1 MVAASTL
8 TAALRIQPDIELPA
22 SDGRP
27 AIPSLIETVAWAFPT
42 IPVYMHGETYA
53 DLVFEDPTKVINE
66 HELNAYRLNYAKYLY
81 IERSF
86 EQANSIQEAAT
97 GYHTISK
104 TTTMIQTDVYRMKHE
119 EALNYAIRCEQ
130 ILSINGDYT
139 VVPVPKLIK
148 NESDAVGQDPYQLA
162 LSIIQNYN
170 ASNDSLKAYFGL
182 VEGER
187 RLLKRRI
194 LEAAT
199 ITELLAVQWAQWPE
213 YVPTTPVDLEA

>member
-1 MVAASTL
+1 MAHTATL
-8 TAALRIQPDIELPA
+8 LSGLAPSPESGANI
-22 SDGRP
+22 DGRP
-27 AIPSLIETVAWAFPT
+27 SIPTLIETIAWAFPDKQ
-42 IPVYMHGETYA
+42 VFSYGESYSDIQFVGNDEPISEESLA
-53 DLVFEDPTKVINE
+53 
-66 HELNAYRLNYAKYLY
+66 AYRLNYAKYLY

-86 EQANSIQEAAT
+86 EQANSVQEAAT

-104 TTTMIQTDVYRMKHE
+104 TSTMIQTDVYRMKHE

-139 VVPVPKLIK
+139 VVPIPKLIK

-194 LEAAT
+194 LEATT
-199 ITELLAVQWAQWPE
+199 ITELLAVQWATWPE